1 MNLEKKTW
9 AQGTKYG
16 VENLELN
23 ECKVVLSTLNRV
35 RSAITMHVKRN
46 KLDMKFRTLVNKKGG
61 VLIVRIK

>member
-9 AQGTKYG
+9 TQGTKYG
-16 VENLELN
+16 IENMTVN
-23 ECKVVLSTLNRV
+23 EHKVVLSTVNRV

>member
-1 MNLEKKTW
+1 MNLTKATW
-9 AQGTKYG
+9 TQGTKYG
-16 VENLELN
+16 VENLNVN
-23 ECKVVLSTLNRV
+23 ECTVVNSTIKRV